1 MGDRD
6 SIRPSGLSHLDGE
19 LKLNLDHIPLT
30 EEEIHADLQR
40 VKKTLASVDQPTL
53 TTLKYRSR
61 SEGAQTWAQGT
72 IQDITSKCN
81 EVKEASASTPITTT
95 TGYDRPLSTSS
106 HSPSQNSLTG
116 YRRRRKLSRVI
127 YNLPDLSSM
136 TDSSGSSQTNPTP
149 NTSLNSEPPVE
160 TPATDV
166 TSVRHLGLTK
176 QRSETLA
183 SKGSG
188 DPKLETAESHLQCS
202 MSRMSMYTTHQE
214 EVSETENIGLT
225 YRRHNIPSTMSKETN
240 EIQNPMPEM
249 RTEATNPP
257 VYIPGSYP
265 DHPHADVDADIA
277 DHSSNE
283 CHKGGAVV
291 ESGSLWD
298 ATKEVL
304 CTTKNYVVLFIT
316 VCWQMVSPVF
326 DSRSEWWQRNARQ
339 ETTYWDCVCVALAV
353 PVTVLIVSGVLWAIR
368 LAATAGACVRQG
380 LVIAGEELV
389 VAFGG

>member
-1 MGDRD
+1 MSDRD
-6 SIRPSGLSHLDGE
+6 SIHPSGLSHLDGE

-30 EEEIHADLQR
+30 EEEIHADLER
-40 VKKTLASVDQPTL
+40 VRKTLASVDQPTL
-53 TTLKYRSR
+53 TTVKNRSR

-72 IQDITSKCN
+72 IRDITSKCN

-95 TGYDRPLSTSS
+95 TGYDLPMSTSS
-106 HSPSQNSLTG
+106 QNSPTG
-116 YRRRRKLSRVI
+116 YRRRRNLSRVI

-166 TSVRHLGLTK
+166 TSVRHLGLTI
-176 QRSETLA
+176 QRSAMLA
-183 SKGSG
+183 SKGLG
-188 DPKLETAESHLQCS
+188 DRKLETAESHLQCS
-202 MSRMSMYTTHQE
+202 MSPMSMYTTHQE
-214 EVSETENIGLT
+214 EICETEKIGLT
-225 YRRHNIPSTMSKETN
+225 HRRHNIPSTMPKETN
-240 EIQNPMPEM
+240 EIQNPMSEM
-249 RTEATNPP
+249 RTEATDPP

-277 DHSSNE
+277 DPSSNE
-283 CHKGGAVV
+283 CHDGGGAF
-291 ESGSLWD
+291 ESGGLWD

-304 CTTKNYVVLFIT
+304 GTTKSYVVLFIT

-326 DSRSEWWQRNARQ
+326 DYRSEWWERNARQ